1 MAKRMLFALLVSVVF
16 STSCFYGNFQGA
28 RTIGEGRVNARSY
41 IIVPAY
47 FDAKEK
53 KKMED
58 AGMQV
63 TDYMAGFYVQYG
75 ATRRFDVGLQ
85 TSGTSFGFHVKWQ
98 ATPGHTLYNFA
109 PILWMNYIWGAQIL
123 SPKISL
129 VNSIDLSKSAQLY
142 LAYEGFYAPQVDY
155 SQLFSGTIDW
165 ENAQKR
171 WFDAVALG
179 IDVTFG
185 RSGGLMS
192 PFGLSVELSYPIANV
207 RAKMLFFGLAFSY

>member
-1 MAKRMLFALLVSVVF
+1 MVKRMLFALLVLVVF

-63 TDYMAGFYVQYG
+63 TDYMAGIYVQYG

-192 PFGLSVELSYPIANV
+192 PVGLSVELSYPIANV

>member
-1 MAKRMLFALLVSVVF
+1 MVKRMLFALLVLVVF

-47 FDAKEK
+47 FDPKEK

-85 TSGTSFGFHVKWQ
+85 TSGTSFGFHIKWQ

-192 PFGLSVELSYPIANV
+192 PVGLSVELSYPIANV